1 VEKRT
6 QMSKITYT
14 DKPVFGLDIG
24 RSSIKM
30 MQVETVKGK
39 STVVGYGN
47 TFFKPESVNKGVIVD
62 FDDLANATHE
72 LFTKQFV
79 GTLASKRVAFSIP
92 NEHSFSR
99 VLVLPKMN
107 SADLADAIFNEA
119 SRTIPMKIE
128 DLYLDYSVG
137 SEIENNMQ
145 EVQLLAT
152 PREII
157 DSYMVL
163 AETLGLEVAAIE
175 ANISSVSRIVTH
187 AEGDDVITMII
198 DLGSTAADLS
208 IYDGSTVRIT
218 GTADCGSEDV
228 TRLIASRLGVSSTQ
242 AHTIKTRYGLEP
254 SKKQVEILD
263 AIKPELD
270 KLLAEIRKMIRYYNE
285 RATGSSA
292 LGQIIVLGGGANLP
306 GLSTYITDQIRIPTR
321 LCDPWQNI
329 SFAGLHSPH
338 QLETTIYTTA
348 AGLSLI
354 SEEELIND

>member
-1 VEKRT
+1 
-6 QMSKITYT
+6 MSKITYI
-14 DKPVFGLDIG
+14 DKSVFGLDIG
-24 RSSIKM
+24 RTSIKM
-30 MQVETVKGK
+30 MQVATIKGH
-39 STVVGYGN
+39 STVIGYGN
-47 TFFKPESVNKGVIVD
+47 TYFKPESVSKGVIID
-62 FDDLANATHE
+62 FENIAQVVHE
-72 LFTKQFV
+72 LFVKQFV
-79 GTLASKRVAFSIP
+79 GTLSSKRVAFSIP

-99 VLVLPKMN
+99 VLVLPKM
-107 SADLADAIFNEA
+107 SSTDLSDAILSEA
-119 SRTIPMKIE
+119 SRTIPERIE
-128 DLYLDYSVG
+128 ELYLDYSVG

-145 EVQLLAT
+145 EIQLLAT
-152 PREII
+152 PRKII

-163 AETLGLEVAAIE
+163 AEVLGLEVAAIE

-208 IYDGSTVRIT
+208 IYDGTTVRIT
-218 GTADCGSEDV
+218 GTADCGSDDI
-228 TRLIASRLGVSSTQ
+228 TKLIASKLGVSYTQ

-254 SKKQVEILD
+254 SKKQAEILD
-263 AIKPELD
+263 AIKPELE

-285 RATGSSA
+285 RAVNSS

-321 LCDPWQNI
+321 LCYPWQNI
-329 SFAGLHSPH
+329 TFAGLQSPH

-354 SEEELIND
+354 TEEELIA

>member
-1 VEKRT
+1 
-6 QMSKITYT
+6 MSRITYV

-30 MQVETVKGK
+30 MQIADIKGK
-39 STVVGYGN
+39 PTVLGYGN
-47 TFFKPESVNKGVIVD
+47 TFFSPQSVTKGVISNYED
-62 FDDLANATHE
+62 IAKSTHE
-72 LFTKQFV
+72 LLTKHFV
-79 GTLASKRVAFSIP
+79 GSLSTRRVAFSIP

-99 VLVLPKMN
+99 VLMLPKMDTK
-107 SADLADAIFNEA
+107 DLAGAILNEA
-119 SRTIPMKIE
+119 SRTIPVKVDE
-128 DLYLDYSVG
+128 LYLDYSIG
-137 SEIENNMQ
+137 SELENSMQ
-145 EVQLLAT
+145 EIQLLAT
-152 PREII
+152 PKVII
-157 DSYMVL
+157 DSYMTL

-187 AEGDDVITMII
+187 SEGDNIITMII

-218 GTADCGSEDV
+218 GTTDCGSDTV
-228 TRLIASRLGVSSTQ
+228 TKLIASHLGVSSSQ
-242 AHTIKTRYGLEP
+242 AHTIKTRYGIEP
-254 SKKQVEILD
+254 SKKQSEIMS

-270 KLLAEIRKMIRYYNE
+270 KLLAEIRKMIRYYSD
-285 RATGSSA
+285 RATSELS

-329 SFAGLHSPH
+329 SFGGLQAPH

-354 SEEELIND
+354 SEEELRS

>member
-1 VEKRT
+1 
-6 QMSKITYT
+6 MSKITYI

-30 MQVETVKGK
+30 MQVASVKGR
-39 STVVGYGN
+39 SIVIGYGN
-47 TFFKPESVNKGVIVD
+47 TFFKPESVSKGVIVD
-62 FDDLANATHE
+62 FEDIAKATHE

-79 GTLASKRVAFSIP
+79 GSITSRRVAFSIP

-99 VLVLPKMN
+99 VLILPKMN
-107 SADLADAIFNEA
+107 TADLSDAILNEA

-128 DLYLDYSVG
+128 DLYLDYSPG

-145 EVQLLAT
+145 EIQLLAT
-152 PREII
+152 PKNII
-157 DSYMVL
+157 DSYMLL
-163 AETLGLEVAAIE
+163 AQTLGLEVAAIE

-218 GTADCGSEDV
+218 GTADCGSEDI
-228 TRLIASRLGVSSTQ
+228 TRLIASKLGVSSTQ

-254 SKKQVEILD
+254 SKKQTEILE

-270 KLLAEIRKMIRYYNE
+270 KLVAEIRKMIRYYNE
-285 RATGSSA
+285 RAADGAS

-306 GLSTYITDQIRIPTR
+306 GLSTYLTDQIRIPTR

-329 SFAGLHSPH
+329 SFAGLQSPH

-354 SEEELIND
+354 TEEELIG

>member
-1 VEKRT
+1 
-6 QMSKITYT
+6 MSKITYL

-24 RSSIKM
+24 RTSIKM
-30 MQVETVKGK
+30 MQVATIKGH

-47 TFFKPESVNKGVIVD
+47 TYFKPETVSKGVIVD
-62 FDDLANATHE
+62 FEDLAEVTNE

-79 GTLASKRVAFSIP
+79 GTLSTKRVAFSIP

-99 VLVLPKMN
+99 VLILPKM
-107 SADLADAIFNEA
+107 SGADLGDAIMSEA
-119 SRTIPMKIE
+119 SRTIPVRIE

-137 SEIENNMQ
+137 AEVENVMQ
-145 EVQLLAT
+145 EIQLLAT
-152 PREII
+152 PKEII
-157 DSYMVL
+157 DSYLTL
-163 AETLGLEVAAIE
+163 AEALGLEVAAIE

-218 GTADCGSEDV
+218 GTADCGSEDI
-228 TRLIASRLGVSSTQ
+228 TKQIASKLGVSFTQ

-254 SKKQVEILD
+254 SKKQAEILE
-263 AIKPELD
+263 AIKPVLD
-270 KLLAEIRKMIRYYNE
+270 RLLAEVRKMIRYYNE
-285 RATGSSA
+285 RATNSSE

-329 SFAGLHSPH
+329 SFGGLQSPH

-354 SEEELIND
+354 SEEELAS

>member
-1 VEKRT
+1 
-6 QMSKITYT
+6 MSKITYI

-24 RSSIKM
+24 RTSIKM
-30 MQVETVKGK
+30 MQVAHGKGK
-39 STVVGYGN
+39 SAVVGYGN

-62 FDDLANATHE
+62 FEDLATATYE
-72 LFTKQFV
+72 LFTKHFV
-79 GTLASKRVAFSIP
+79 GTLTTHRVAFSIP

-107 SADLADAIFNEA
+107 GKDLNDAIMSEA

-128 DLYLDYSVG
+128 DLYLDYAVG
-137 SEIENNMQ
+137 SEIDGTMQ
-145 EVQLLAT
+145 EIQLLAT

-163 AETLGLEVAAIE
+163 AESLGLEVAAIE

-218 GTADCGSEDV
+218 GTADCGSDDI
-228 TRLIASRLGVSSTQ
+228 TRLIATKLGVSSTQ
-242 AHTIKTRYGLEP
+242 AHTIKTRYGIEP
-254 SKKQVEILD
+254 SKKQAEILD

-285 RATGSSA
+285 RASENAG

-306 GLSTYITDQIRIPTR
+306 GLSTYITDQVRIPTR

-329 SFAGLHSPH
+329 SFGGLQSPH

-354 SEEELIND
+354 TEEELIND